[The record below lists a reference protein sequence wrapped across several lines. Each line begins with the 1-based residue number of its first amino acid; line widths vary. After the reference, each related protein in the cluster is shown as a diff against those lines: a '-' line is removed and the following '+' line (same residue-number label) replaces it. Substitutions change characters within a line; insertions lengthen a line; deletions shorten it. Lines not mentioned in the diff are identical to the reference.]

1 MKDDIREQ
9 FKELIQKMGLL
20 EEQQTKCCDLSLV
33 QCHVLTEVGNSEGLS
48 VNDLSIKLNLDK
60 STTSRHI
67 TNLVKSGLI
76 NRLENPTDRRYFT
89 LSLTESGTET
99 YSTINDTM
107 DGYYDQLLKSLSMDQ
122 QQQISDALGLISEAI
137 NQLGCC

>member
-1 MKDDIREQ
+1 MKNDIREQ
-9 FKELIQKMGLL
+9 FKDLIQRMGLL

-48 VNDLSIKLNLDK
+48 VNDLSVKLNLDK

-76 NRLENPTDRRYFT
+76 NRLENPSDRRYFT
-89 LSLTESGTET
+89 LSLTKSGMET
-99 YSTINDTM
+99 YSTINETM
-107 DGYYDQLLKSLSMDQ
+107 DGYYDQLLKSLTMDQ
-122 QQQISDALGLISEAI
+122 QQQISDALALISGAI

>member
-1 MKDDIREQ
+1 MKNDIRGQ
-9 FKELIQKMGLL
+9 LRDLIQKMGLL

-33 QCHVLTEVGNSEGLS
+33 QCHVLSEVGDSEGLS
-48 VNDLSIKLNLDK
+48 VNDLSLKLNLDK

-76 NRLENPTDRRYFT
+76 DRLENPTDRRYFT
-89 LSLTESGTET
+89 LSLTKSGTQT
-99 YSTINDTM
+99 YSTINETM
-107 DGYYDQLLKSLSMDQ
+107 DDYYDQLLKSLTENQ
-122 QQQISDALGLISEAI
+122 QQQISDALELISKAI

>member
-1 MKDDIREQ
+1 MKNDIREQ
-9 FKELIQKMGLL
+9 FKDLIQRMGLL

-48 VNDLSIKLNLDK
+48 VNDLSLKLNLDK

-99 YSTINDTM
+99 YSSINDTM
-107 DGYYDQLLKSLSMDQ
+107 DGYYDQLLKSLSLDQ
-122 QQQISDALGLISEAI
+122 QKQISDAMGLISEAI

>member
-48 VNDLSIKLNLDK
+48 VNDLSLKLNLDK

-99 YSTINDTM
+99 YSSINDTM
-107 DGYYDQLLKSLSMDQ
+107 DGYYDQLLKSLSLDQ
-122 QQQISDALGLISEAI
+122 QKQISDAMGLISEAI